1 MPGVIMMASL
11 FALFVIEMV
20 LKSKTGGH
28 SHGGPTGQ
36 GLDSHSHAHGHE
48 GQGFAAKGAP
58 PGVSAPPQYQNETS
72 SWSDDEYPDEKDLAH
87 VR

>member
-28 SHGGPTGQ
+28 SHGGPTGE
-36 GLDSHSHAHGHE
+36 GLSA
-48 GQGFAAKGAP
+48 QGAP
-58 PGVSAPPQYQNETS
+58 PGVSAPPMYRTDTQESENYK
-72 SWSDDEYPDEKDLAH
+72 YPDEKSGAYPRCGSAPSLKSNILT
-87 VR
+87 